1 VSISPSVERWAMIGA
16 VLAGVGG
23 GIAGLVIGLLAYAP
37 TAWFAVIELGVPCA
51 LVGGISG
58 VIAAVLVSTYRRIR
72 RPAR

>member
-1 VSISPSVERWAMIGA
+1 MIGA

-58 VIAAVLVSTYRRIR
+58 AVAAVLVSTYRRIR